1 MKHSPDK
8 TYKLLKTDNDDDNDD
23 DDEDEDDDNDD
34 VMMIMINSSDY
45 LNVFCNYSQIPIF
58 CQSNFQ
64 PKVCNSYLIQCQA
77 ICSTSQYIA

>member
-8 TYKLLKTDNDDDNDD
+8 TYKLLETDHDDDNDD
-23 DDEDEDDDNDD
+23 DDDDDDDND

-45 LNVFCNYSQIPIF
+45 LNVFCNYGQIKTIF

-77 ICSTSQYIA
+77 ICNTSQ